1 MTEEEAFQQAMRELE
16 AERAANPSAAVPPQ
30 EEAPTSTPHRTTPE
44 QAMANIEDTTVPP
57 KAPKSI
63 LQRGVDLWKS
73 AGAGIA
79 KAGFETKDFLVGETP
94 EDQKSELRRGIERRA
109 KELSSES
116 TANAMTMGIS
126 QMVTGLIGAGKIMAP
141 LKAAKWMTEGGK
153 VAKAGYEMAKAS
165 GASAVVLD
173 PHEERLSNL
182 IEEFPAL
189 SNPVTAYLAAKPEDT
204 AAEGHF
210 KNALESIGADLALI
224 GAVKAL
230 KYLRNGD
237 MAAAKKTIAKLSG
250 SKPAEARTESL
261 ASEGSTI
268 PANTETPL
276 SDSPRVKESG
286 IDASAS
292 PHPSEPGLGA
302 TSGADAS
309 GQTRSLPTME
319 ITDGVVSTML
329 KSAKADSEAIKRF
342 GSFEAAAEAGEITR
356 RSATSLPWQKLRSSD
371 EVSSFM
377 DHAAHVLKTQM
388 DDIKG
393 GAVLSDAKINSMVEA
408 RAELFGEDPAI
419 VMGQIKEAGAAAKDM
434 VANME
439 AGYLIG
445 SRMMEDTYAK
455 AFRMVNG
462 METDMATAGAELKA
476 RLMASADFMANAQSI
491 SSNSGRALRRMRG
504 QFRFTPELLEKVK
517 TMDGAELARLLYQT
531 KGNPKL
537 IAQTINPNFLTR
549 WTGRATDSL
558 TNSLLW
564 LYPTHVMNMTGN
576 LFMLAARPAEKWIGS
591 LAMKGPEASAIRQQ
605 AQKEYG
611 YTLASLSDG
620 WDALVEA
627 FKRGDSILSPHNTEY
642 FRAQSQGDLR
652 QVLPQW
658 SSSDSP
664 WSLIRNGLTAAGIA
678 MRLPTRTLG
687 AMDEF
692 IKTLRYRAYVQA
704 DAATKGEAMGLTG
717 ADLQRFIQG
726 KMEEAID
733 PLTGQALDRK
743 ALYDAQVTTFQQEL
757 LPGTIGATLQM
768 VRSRHPALTFI
779 LPFIKTPINVLRY
792 SIKMTPGLNLLQREY
807 REAISGKMGTEV
819 QAHAMGQMALGSTFI
834 GLAASLALSGKMTG
848 GGPNDPELQRQ
859 LRSTGW
865 QPYAYVLGDG
875 EGRRFIP
882 MGRIDPVG
890 MSMSMVA
897 DLVEAI
903 QHDPDG
909 GASENG
915 ILALTLALA
924 KKFSDR
930 TFLLNMHQTLQAL
943 TDPGTRGEK
952 WLGNIAGNTIPFSS
966 AMRGINPDP
975 YLRDARS
982 FIDTMLK
989 NLPGYS
995 QTLPPVRDAFGE
1007 PIWKSISIT
1016 STDKADMVETENNR
1030 IILETGSG
1038 IHKPS
1043 PRWEGLDLRDI
1054 TLKSGRTAYDRF
1066 QELSSHVPGEKP
1078 LKYHLE
1084 KLIKSKTYQHM
1095 PDGDAGVTGT
1105 RLNTLNRV
1113 VSDYRKAA
1121 RNALIREN
1129 PELKQFIKARQREAR
1144 GAILENRKADSQMTP
1159 SARALLDALRPQ

>member
-16 AERAANPSAAVPPQ
+16 AERAANPSATVPPQ
-30 EEAPTSTPHRTTPE
+30 EEAPKATPHRTTPE
-44 QAMANIEDTTVPP
+44 QVMDLIEDMRVPSEQPEAAPHRSTPEEIMANIEDTTVPP
-57 KAPKSI
+57 KAPKSL

-79 KAGFETKDFLVGETP
+79 KAGFETKDFLFGETP
-94 EDQKSELRRGIERRA
+94 EDQKSAIRRGIEGRA
-109 KELSSES
+109 KELASES

-141 LKAAKWMTEGGK
+141 IKAAKWMAEGGK
-153 VAKAGYEMAKAS
+153 VAKAGYEIGKAS
-165 GASAVVLD
+165 AASAVVLD

-204 AAEGHF
+204 AAEGRF
-210 KNALESIGADLALI
+210 KNALESIGADLALV

-230 KYLRNGD
+230 KYLRSGD
-237 MAAAKKTIAKLSG
+237 MAAAKKTITKLADP
-250 SKPAEARTESL
+250 K
-261 ASEGSTI
+261 
-268 PANTETPL
+268 
-276 SDSPRVKESG
+276 
-286 IDASAS
+286 
-292 PHPSEPGLGA
+292 PGLGA
-302 TSGADAS
+302 TSESDAS
-309 GQTRSLPTME
+309 GQTRGPQIME
-319 ITDGVVSTML
+319 ITDDVVAAMLESTR
-329 KSAKADSEAIKRF
+329 SDQAAIKEF

-356 RSATSLPWQKLRSSD
+356 RSATSLPWQKLRSTD
-371 EVSSFM
+371 EVASFM
-377 DHAAHVLKTQM
+377 DHAARVLKTQM

-393 GAVLSDAKINSMVEA
+393 GAVLSDAKVNSMVEA

-439 AGYLIG
+439 ASYLIG
-445 SRMMEDTYAK
+445 SRMMEDVFAK
-455 AFRMVNG
+455 SFRMVNG
-462 METDMATAGAELKA
+462 METDMATAGEELKA
-476 RLMASADFMANAQSI
+476 RLMASADFLASAQSI

-504 QFRFTPELLEKVK
+504 QFRFPPELLEKVK

-537 IAQTINPNFLTR
+537 IAQTINPNFLAR
-549 WTGRATDSL
+549 WTGGATDSL

-591 LAMKGPEASAIRQQ
+591 LAMNGPEASAIRQQ
-605 AQKEYG
+605 AQKEYR

-627 FKRGDSILSPHNTEY
+627 FQRGDSILSPHNTEY

-652 QVLPQW
+652 QFRPQW

-664 WSLIRNGLTAAGIA
+664 WSLVRNGLTAAGIA

-704 DAATKGEAMGLTG
+704 DAATKGQAMGLTG
-717 ADLQRFIQG
+717 ADLQKFIQG

-757 LPGTIGATLQM
+757 LPGTVGATLQM

-807 REAISGKMGTEV
+807 REAISGNMGREV
-819 QAHAMGQMALGSTFI
+819 QAHAMGQMALGSTFM

-865 QPYAYVLGDG
+865 LPYSYVLGDG

-882 MGRIDPVG
+882 MGRVDPVG

-897 DLVEAI
+897 DLVEAL

-909 GASENG
+909 GETENG

-924 KKFSDR
+924 KKLSDR

-943 TDPGTRGEK
+943 TDPGQRGER
-952 WLGNIAGNTIPFSS
+952 WLGNLAGNTIPFSS

-975 YLRDARS
+975 YLRDARG
-982 FIDTMLK
+982 FIDTALK

-1016 STDKADMVETENNR
+1016 STDRADIVEAENNR

-1066 QELSSHVPGEKP
+1066 QELSGHVPGQKP

-1084 KLIKSKTYQHM
+1084 KLIKSKTYRDM
-1095 PDGDAGVTGT
+1095 PDGDPGVTGT
-1105 RLNTLNRV
+1105 RLNALNKIITK
-1113 VSDYRKAA
+1113 YREAA
-1121 RNALIREN
+1121 RYALIREN
-1129 PELKQFIKARQREAR
+1129 PELKQFIKARQKAAR
-1144 GAILENRKADSQMTP
+1144 GAILENRKADSQVTP
-1159 SARALLDALRPQ
+1159 SARALLDAMRPQ